1 MILIRFWQYLYNTAA
16 LAWGLGSVP
25 NSMNFITSVFLSF
38 FFLEIEEFEHAKY
51 HV

>member
-1 MILIRFWQYLYNTAA
+1 MMLIGFWQYLYNTAP
-16 LAWGLGSVP
+16 LAWGLGSALNNM
-25 NSMNFITSVFLSF
+25 NSTTCVFLSF